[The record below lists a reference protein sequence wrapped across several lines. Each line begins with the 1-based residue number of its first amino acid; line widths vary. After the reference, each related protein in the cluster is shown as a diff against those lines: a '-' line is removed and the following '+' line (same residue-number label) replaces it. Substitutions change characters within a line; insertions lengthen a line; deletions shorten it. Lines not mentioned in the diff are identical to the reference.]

1 MSKLAS
7 IRKNELSVLS
17 TLSKD
22 RKFGTDGIRGPVTST
37 MNPLFVTKLGWAA
50 GVILK
55 EEGMSKVL
63 IGKDT
68 RISGYMF
75 ESALQAGFISA
86 GMDVTMLGPLPTPG
100 VSYLANSNNQV
111 GLVIS
116 ASHNLFEDNGIK
128 FFDKDGQ
135 KFSAEL
141 EKRIETKLTQEM
153 VAVESINLG
162 KASRMNDAQG
172 RYIEFCKSSF
182 TDLDLNGLS
191 ILLDCANGAT
201 YSVAP
206 KVFSELGAKVETIG
220 SSPDGININQNCG
233 STNPD
238 FLKEEIIKGSYDLGI
253 AFDGDGDRLQMV
265 NARGELLTGDDLLY
279 VLAMHRVAQGNSDAG
294 VVGTLMSNMGLELA
308 LASSGLKLA
317 RAKVGDR
324 YVKEVMKTEG
334 WSLGGESSGHI
345 ICSDVSTTGD
355 GIIAA
360 LQVLAAMQ
368 QSGRSIDE
376 LRSGFV
382 ALPQALVNVR
392 ISKGFDLEAYPQISE
407 ACQAVEAE
415 LEGKGRLLLR
425 PSGTEPV
432 IRVMVEG
439 DQTVDIDALAGRVA
453 SGIQAAA

>member
-7 IRKNELSVLS
+7 IKDKSSVLS

-50 GVILK
+50 GSILK
-55 EEGMSKVL
+55 DEGMSKVL

-86 GMDVTMLGPLPTPG
+86 GMDVTLLGPLPTPG

-238 FLKEEIIKGSYDLGI
+238 FLKEELMKGSYDLGI
-253 AFDGDGDRLQMV
+253 AFDGDGDRILIV
-265 NARGELLTGDDLLY
+265 NSEGEILDGDDILY
-279 VLAMHRVAQGNSDAG
+279 ILSNNLAPNSG
-294 VVGTLMSNMGLELA
+294 VVGTLMTNKALEIYFEKNGIPFL
-308 LASSGLKLA
+308 
-317 RAKVGDR
+317 RAEVGDK
-324 YVKEVMKTEG
+324 YVLQRLLEESWV
-334 WSLGGESSGHI
+334 LGGEPSGHI
-345 ICSDVSTTGD
+345 ICLDSAPTGD
-355 GIIAA
+355 AIVAA
-360 LQVLAAMQ
+360 LNLLNAIKDNNFSVKKSLDGFQKFPQTLINLKVNNPNKIIISDKFWSEVTRIEKQLGQNGRVL
-368 QSGRSIDE
+368 I
-376 LRSGFV
+376 
-382 ALPQALVNVR
+382 
-392 ISKGFDLEAYPQISE
+392 
-407 ACQAVEAE
+407 
-415 LEGKGRLLLR
+415 R
-425 PSGTEPV
+425 PSGTEPL
-432 IRVMVEG
+432 IRLMVESDRTG
-439 DQTVDIDALAGRVA
+439 ASNDFCNALADLA
-453 SGIQAAA
+453 QTI

>member
-7 IRKNELSVLS
+7 IRNNELSVLS

-50 GVILK
+50 GSILI

-86 GMDVTMLGPLPTPG
+86 GMDVTLLGPLPTPG

-128 FFDKDGQ
+128 FFNKDGQ

-153 VAVESINLG
+153 IAVESINLG

-206 KVFSELGAKVETIG
+206 KVFSELGAKVEAIG

-238 FLKEEIIKGSYDLGI
+238 LLKEEIMKGSYDIGI
-253 AFDGDGDRLQMV
+253 AFDGDGDRILIITSD
-265 NARGELLTGDDLLY
+265 GEILDGDDILY
-279 VLAMHRVAQGNSDAG
+279 ILSNKLTPDSG
-294 VVGTLMSNMGLELA
+294 VVGTLMTNKALEIYFEKNDIPFL
-308 LASSGLKLA
+308 
-317 RAKVGDR
+317 RADVGDK
-324 YVKEVMKTEG
+324 YVLQRLLEESWV
-334 WSLGGESSGHI
+334 LGGEPSGHI
-345 ICSDVSTTGD
+345 ICLDSAPTGD
-355 GIIAA
+355 AIIAA
-360 LQVLAAMQ
+360 LNLLNAIKDNNF
-368 QSGRSIDE
+368 SIKK
-376 LRSGFV
+376 S
-382 ALPQALVNVR
+382 
-392 ISKGFDLEAYPQISE
+392 
-407 ACQAVEAE
+407 
-415 LEGKGRLLLR
+415 LEGFQKFPQTLINLKVNNPNKIIISDKFWSEVTRIEKHLGRNGRVLIR
-425 PSGTEPV
+425 PSGTEPL
-432 IRVMVEG
+432 IRIMVESDKTG
-439 DQTVDIDALAGRVA
+439 ASHDFCNALADLA
-453 SGIQAAA
+453 QTI

>member
-7 IRKNELSVLS
+7 IRNNELSVLS

-50 GVILK
+50 GSILI

-86 GMDVTMLGPLPTPG
+86 GMDVTLLGPLPTPG

-128 FFDKDGQ
+128 FFNKDGQ

-238 FLKEEIIKGSYDLGI
+238 FLKEEILKGSYDLGI
-253 AFDGDGDRLQMV
+253 AFDGDGDRILIV
-265 NARGELLTGDDLLY
+265 NSEGDILDGDDILY
-279 VLAMHRVAQGNSDAG
+279 ILSNNLPADSG
-294 VVGTLMSNMGLELA
+294 VVGTLMTNKALEIYFEKNDIPFL
-308 LASSGLKLA
+308 
-317 RAKVGDR
+317 RADVGDK
-324 YVKEVMKTEG
+324 YVLQRLLEESWV
-334 WSLGGESSGHI
+334 LGGEPSGHI
-345 ICSDVSTTGD
+345 ICLDSAPTGD
-355 GIIAA
+355 AIIAA
-360 LQVLAAMQ
+360 LNLLNAIKDNNFSVKK
-368 QSGRSIDE
+368 S
-376 LRSGFV
+376 
-382 ALPQALVNVR
+382 
-392 ISKGFDLEAYPQISE
+392 
-407 ACQAVEAE
+407 
-415 LEGKGRLLLR
+415 LEGFQKFPQTLINLKVNNPNKIIISDKFWSEVTRIEKQLGQNGRVLIR
-425 PSGTEPV
+425 PSGTEPL
-432 IRVMVEG
+432 IRIMVESDKTG
-439 DQTVDIDALAGRVA
+439 ASHDFCNALADLA
-453 SGIQAAA
+453 QTI

>member
-7 IRKNELSVLS
+7 IRNNELSVLS

-22 RKFGTDGIRGPVTST
+22 RMFGTDGIRGPVTST

-50 GVILK
+50 GSILL
-55 EEGMSKVL
+55 EEGISKVL

-86 GMDVTMLGPLPTPG
+86 GMDVTLLGPLPTPG

-111 GLVIS
+111 GCVIS

-128 FFDKDGQ
+128 FFNKYGQ

-153 VAVESINLG
+153 AAVESINLG

-182 TDLDLNGLS
+182 TDLDLNGLK

-238 FLKEEIIKGSYDLGI
+238 FLKEEIINGFYDLGI
-253 AFDGDGDRLQMV
+253 AFDGDGDRILVV
-265 NARGELLTGDDLLY
+265 NSEGEILDGDDILY
-279 VLAMHRVAQGNSDAG
+279 ILSKNLKADSG
-294 VVGTLMSNMGLELA
+294 VVGTLMTNKALEIYFEKNDIPFL
-308 LASSGLKLA
+308 
-317 RAKVGDR
+317 RADVGDK
-324 YVKEVMKTEG
+324 YVLQTLLDESWV
-334 WSLGGESSGHI
+334 LGGEPSGHI
-345 ICSDVSTTGD
+345 ICLDSAPTGD
-355 GIIAA
+355 AIIAA
-360 LQVLAAMQ
+360 LSLLNVIRDNNFSVKKSL
-368 QSGRSIDE
+368 E
-376 LRSGFV
+376 GFQKF
-382 ALPQALVNVR
+382 PQALVNLKVNNPNKIIISDKFWSEVTR
-392 ISKGFDLEAYPQISE
+392 IEKQL
-407 ACQAVEAE
+407 
-415 LEGKGRLLLR
+415 GKNGRVLIR
-425 PSGTEPV
+425 PSGTEPL
-432 IRVMVEG
+432 IRIMVESDKTG
-439 DQTVDIDALAGRVA
+439 ASHDFCDALADLA
-453 SGIQAAA
+453 QTI